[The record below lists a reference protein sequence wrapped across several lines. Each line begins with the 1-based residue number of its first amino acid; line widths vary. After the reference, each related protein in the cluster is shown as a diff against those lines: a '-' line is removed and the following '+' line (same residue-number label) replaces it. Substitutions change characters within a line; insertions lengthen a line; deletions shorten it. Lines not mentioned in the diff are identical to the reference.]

1 MWRDVIIGPDK
12 YFIKKLF
19 ELFFLFA
26 LFPF

>member
-1 MWRDVIIGPDK
+1 MWRDVIIEPLK
-12 YFIKKLF
+12 EVIKKLF